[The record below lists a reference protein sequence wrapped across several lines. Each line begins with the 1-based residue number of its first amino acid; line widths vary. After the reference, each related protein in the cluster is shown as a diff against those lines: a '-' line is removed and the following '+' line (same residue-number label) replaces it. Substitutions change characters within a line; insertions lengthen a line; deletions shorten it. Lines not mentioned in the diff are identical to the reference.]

1 MMNDL
6 QIELSIVEAYVREVE
21 TRRAQQLHWIAD
33 ILWEAFHV
41 D

>member
-1 MMNDL
+1 MSRET
-6 QIELSIVEAYVREVE
+6 QIELSIVETYVREVE

-33 ILWEAFHV
+33 ILWEAFNG